1 MFAPIWIGDLRGKGS
16 VYRKIFWARPI
27 SNFSISRPKGR
38 EIEIGDQ
45 SLAQKIFRY
54 TDPFPLRSIQSREI
68 IFLIPKFTVQ
78 VVFRQ
83 PRRVIANGALH
94 LPLMSDFNECT
105 RVPGRQGVAI
115 IAFKQ
120 PRAAPVCSGPAEME
134 SLVDFTQPQKII
146 HNWSLARMLF

>member
-1 MFAPIWIGDLRGKGS
+1 M
-16 VYRKIFWARPI
+16 
-27 SNFSISRPKGR
+27 
-38 EIEIGDQ
+38 
-45 SLAQKIFRY
+45 IFRKKNS
-54 TDPFPLRSIQSREI
+54 TKEEEEEEHSQEI
-68 IFLIPKFTVQ
+68 IFLIPEFTVQ

-134 SLVDFTQPQKII
+134 GLVDSTQTKDTIQLVFVAHVFPCPLWQY
-146 HNWSLARMLF
+146 